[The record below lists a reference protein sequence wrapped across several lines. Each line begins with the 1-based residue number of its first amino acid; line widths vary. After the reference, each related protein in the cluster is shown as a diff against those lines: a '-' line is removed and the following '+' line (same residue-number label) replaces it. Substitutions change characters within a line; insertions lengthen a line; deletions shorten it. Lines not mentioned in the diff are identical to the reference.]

1 MWRPVQMSGAAFG
14 ECGCGCNGFA
24 GAPRRYPAIEQALRS
39 YIGDK
44 TAAGQYFHISP
55 ALNTGAV
62 AQGGFGGL
70 GASFLDTGSDPSA
83 SSDPITALSTD
94 IGNVFSQYWGDGTS
108 PGGAAS
114 AVTLDPSGSSGT
126 WTSDFQQLANLVN
139 PAPLSL
145 PSDAVPPVAAAAQT
159 DIFGAPLSPLLIGGA
174 AVAVL
179 VVALALSAPRGKRR
193 RR

>member
-14 ECGCGCNGFA
+14 GCGCGCDGFA

-44 TAAGQYFHISP
+44 TASGQYFYISP

-62 AQGGFGGL
+62 RQAGFSGL
-70 GASFLDTGSDPSA
+70 GASMLDSTGLDLSGG
-83 SSDPITALSTD
+83 DPIAGAAAD
-94 IGNVFSQYWGDGTS
+94 IGDVFSSYWGGGTS
-108 PGGAAS
+108 PGEAGS
-114 AVTLDPSGSSGT
+114 AINLDPSGSSAT
-126 WTSDFQQLANLVN
+126 WTSGFQDLANLLN

-145 PSDAVPPVAAAAQT
+145 PSDAIPPVAAAAKT
-159 DIFGAPLSPLLIGGA
+159 DIFGAPLSPVLIGGA

-179 VVALALSAPRGKRR
+179 VVALALSAPRSKRR